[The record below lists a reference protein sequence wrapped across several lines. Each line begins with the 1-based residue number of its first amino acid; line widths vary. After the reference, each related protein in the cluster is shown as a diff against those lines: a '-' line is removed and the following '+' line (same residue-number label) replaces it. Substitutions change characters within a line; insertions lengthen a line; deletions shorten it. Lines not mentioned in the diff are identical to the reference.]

1 MQRNQKCQ
9 RTLMVNDYKWKAS
22 PESNNEKAGEE
33 TLEISIL
40 MHFSNIYYWATH
52 HYIRILHIWL

>member
-1 MQRNQKCQ
+1 
-9 RTLMVNDYKWKAS
+9 MVNDYKWKAS